1 MRTKRNA
8 GKVMDRVMAFR
19 TGGVGGHYNSE
30 SPLSPLYVTICRNL
44 SSSVKG
50 DNLNFCVLT
59 M

>member
-19 TGGVGGHYNSE
+19 TGGGGGGHYNSE
-30 SPLSPLYVTICRNL
+30 SPLSLYT
-44 SSSVKG
+44 G
-50 DNLNFCVLT
+50 

>member
-19 TGGVGGHYNSE
+19 TGGGGGYNSE
-30 SPLSPLYVTICRNL
+30 SPLSLYT
-44 SSSVKG
+44 G
-50 DNLNFCVLT
+50 